1 LLSANG
7 RAFQLNPNGVRFSAG
22 AQVNPVTLATR
33 LGNQPVVSD
42 TDRHTRGWVQA
53 IKHF

>member
-1 LLSANG
+1 MSGGLGL
-7 RAFQLNPNGVRFSAG
+7 PWVSAG
-22 AQVNPVTLATR
+22 DFQVKFTLATG

-53 IKHF
+53 IKYF